1 MKHGQRCPHL
11 GVSCHRGRSGNGA
24 ATRPVPAALSAT
36 QTLTLKLST
45 VMDYFVYLDL
55 KSLEGKGFL
64 SKFSMAV
71 AQEGTYR
78 HCPFGGS
85 LLRLIFVIE
94 IEPDATGSCSRC
106 YGIGFPVI

>member
-64 SKFSMAV
+64 SKFQWPSRKKVLTAIV
-71 AQEGTYR
+71 PSAD
-78 HCPFGGS
+78 PS
-85 LLRLIFVIE
+85 FV
-94 IEPDATGSCSRC
+94 
-106 YGIGFPVI
+106 